1 MKMQIKIIIKMVKET
16 LFKNK
21 KAYMCKE
28 CGWIYL
34 KKEIAEKC
42 EQYCKKYKA
51 CNLEFKKHAIN
62 IQ

>member
-1 MKMQIKIIIKMVKET
+1 MVKET